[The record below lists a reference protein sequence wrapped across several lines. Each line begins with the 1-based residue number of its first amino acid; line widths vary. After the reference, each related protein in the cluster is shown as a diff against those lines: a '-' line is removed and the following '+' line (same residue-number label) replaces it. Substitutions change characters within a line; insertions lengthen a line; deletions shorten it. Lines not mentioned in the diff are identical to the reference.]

1 MSAGTYPSQ
10 LNSVAANVKDAIK
23 AYEKTTSL
31 PYDDVP
37 PELCRAPAGTKT
49 IDLSS
54 WSLLVNDA
62 ALLRIA
68 AEDRDRID
76 LLARQSSVNQVR
88 CPRHHAE
95 SKEAVCPS
103 QVSVV
108 VGVVCLTTMIPL
120 RCYGARESV

>member
-1 MSAGTYPSQ
+1 MSPVVGQPSTHPTYVVLFVRCHSSL

-23 AYEKTTSL
+23 AYEQTTSL

-37 PELCRAPAGTKT
+37 PELCRASAGTNT

-62 ALLRIA
+62 ALRRIA

-76 LLARQSSVNQVR
+76 MLARQSSVNQVR
-88 CPRHHAE
+88 CTRHHAE
-95 SKEAVCPS
+95 
-103 QVSVV
+103 
-108 VGVVCLTTMIPL
+108 
-120 RCYGARESV
+120 RREDLCFSRSMQF